1 MDTGEI
7 PNKPKLLQTIQRWRA
22 KLSPIAAIIIIGIFI
37 YWAWKYRGIIA
48 SSFEIV
54 GIIHLTLLV
63 LLIGVSLIL
72 SVFTFTILVRDKGYT
87 FSFSDGYH
95 ALNLSQLASM
105 VPGKIWGFAGLAGLL
120 WSKGISKL
128 DSVVIILLNTLIML
142 SACAIV
148 GFTGIAAVAGWRYAI
163 ICLLPFLF
171 LVVGRGQLENLRLK
185 YIPGSSSL
193 PSTRALVK
201 VLLLGVIVW
210 LIVSSSFTW
219 FIYLSQ
225 GGKVVPFWI
234 ATGAYAASYLGGFIS
249 LLAPSG
255 IGVSE
260 GLVALIL
267 APYLGTEKVIAI
279 AVSFRIVHTCVIW
292 CNILL
297 TLILN
302 STKTKRDKIDLENRS
317 SS

>member
-1 MDTGEI
+1 LNTGEG
-7 PNKPKLLQTIQRWRA
+7 PKKPKLFQTIQRWRA

-48 SSFEIV
+48 STFEIL
-54 GIIHLTLLV
+54 GILHLTLLV

-95 ALNLSQLASM
+95 SLNLSQLASM

-128 DSVVIILLNTLIML
+128 DSVAIILLNTLIML

-148 GFTGIAAVAGWRYAI
+148 GFTGIGAVAGWEYSI
-163 ICLLPFLF
+163 ISILPFVF
-171 LVVGRGQLENLRLK
+171 LILGRDHLEKIRHK
-185 YIPGSSSL
+185 YSPLSSPL
-193 PSTRALVK
+193 PSTRALLK
-201 VLLLGVIVW
+201 VLLLGVVVW

-225 GGKVVPFWI
+225 GGQVVPFWI

-255 IGVSE
+255 LGVSE

-267 APYLGTEKVIAI
+267 GPYLGAEKVIAI
-279 AVSFRIVHTCVIW
+279 AISFRIVHTCVIW
-292 CNILL
+292 FNILL

-302 STKTKRDKIDLENRS
+302 SIEAKRKKIDLEDRS